1 MAEPDCYENED
12 LVTQTFQ
19 GHSEDSAGEGV
30 IENNDTVPE
39 SEACLKTTDG
49 AQQGQDSD
57 GDPDELDG
65 LPVFGVDEE
74 DWDMGKSAIHTDTD
88 TRLGVLSETEIPKQD
103 QSDSQMH
110 EVAALMEE
118 EMESSSQPETFQLRA
133 ENEVSNCSSG
143 AISVDGPEEDQQHPA
158 PDASTQTQNLTESV
172 IDEEAQETG
181 SADAG
186 SHEKIK
192 DEPIDEGYDVA
203 LLPQPMVSL
212 IKQELDIAEEHR
224 STEQLRISSVYSVG
238 KNTSDLSSVAQPSH
252 GPSVPFQQPPTPP
265 QPPASSSSM
274 VRVSC
279 SGCSKILQKGQTAFQ
294 RKGSNQLFCSTVCL
308 TGFTL
313 PPATTAV
320 PKKSCYSCH
329 KDILQ
334 PKDLIKVPVDNITRE
349 FCSQVC
355 LMNFTFKKNAQASPS
370 DDRDDYSKCSVC
382 RRFANVEHEVT
393 HLGSLH
399 KLCSDSCFSRFCVSH
414 NLTINCCEACGQHC
428 SSSTGNLC
436 LLQADD
442 TLKKFC
448 SSTCITRFRQKCQQK
463 IQCSRCHVQCPAIE
477 MQDCTNVQ
485 GITELFCTQKCQT
498 SSSGLSGTPFPCTNC
513 QLMAISQYHLAMPDG
528 SIRNFCSYEC
538 VIGFQEQRNSS
549 LPQDL
554 MNGSTAAALS
564 HPMGQPPIHQ
574 PTQRVPSL
582 PQIPNP
588 ILPYVP
594 APSYGLAPAFGPGST
609 HNTTVQYGP
618 APGVPHLHEVYQQH
632 VSPGS
637 GYDCTHAL
645 AQVSC
650 NQCSLQFCS
659 KPQVLHYK
667 GHVWLFCGKTCCE
680 VFKRNNNVTALCEYC
695 KLEKVVKD
703 IIKFGK
709 RLCNFC
715 SDGCKLLFKHDLLK
729 KTGSQCKTCAY
740 CGNLADCVVSN
751 HFSSKVEEF
760 CSKECMSLYTVLFYE
775 MARCDLCRKRGA
787 LREALRWGSEMRYFC
802 AIHCLLNFC
811 QQTTLNLSSITPLA
825 HTYTGSAS
833 APVSRKIT
841 SFSKEMPVIRGVV
854 SLASALTGQPQDSSH
869 AVLPG
874 TLPTTKGQS
883 KVIDD
888 ASTQTDCTKLTT
900 PPRRL
905 LKNKA
910 LMCKPL
916 TEDQAIQCSLDTGM
930 PHTNHGMTVESET
943 GEKVRLMPFPVP
955 VPVPVF
961 LPVPMHMYTQ
971 YTPVPIGVPVLV
983 PVPLIVPSK
992 PDGTLEGT
1000 NDEEEGEDKLV
1011 SVEDIGDLNIRPE
1024 HRLARKHKLCR
1035 KPQEKL
1041 PPRKQSCKHIAP
1053 DVSTGE
1059 VMPSDCSKLN
1069 STFGVRAW
1077 HSWIQWRNQQSRSEI
1092 NKTSGI
1098 RTMPVK
1104 EDILLCCSSELSNSL
1119 YHFVREV
1126 KQPDGHQYTADR
1138 IFCFCLGIQKYL
1150 IDNDR
1155 NENIFTDSIF
1165 IKFATEI
1172 TRMLRNWTRT
1182 VESHVLLQSCVEEDY
1197 LWQCKLL
1204 GTYSPLILLNTL
1216 LFFATKFFQFTTLC
1230 QHQHLAFAGISH
1242 CYRNTPTGK
1251 ITYLRFSLASKRM
1264 DQTELPELPAG
1275 DDNEEDF
1282 EDLEMPENTENP
1294 LHCPIRLYEFYL
1306 SKCPKSVRNRRDVF
1320 YLQPEHDCDPSSP
1333 LWYSN
1338 EPLDSATLESL
1349 LARILTVRQVNL
1361 NTDNQQ
1367 EGSLSDEST

>member
-1 MAEPDCYENED
+1 NTNPRP
-12 LVTQTFQ
+12 L
-19 GHSEDSAGEGV
+19 
-30 IENNDTVPE
+30 
-39 SEACLKTTDG
+39 
-49 AQQGQDSD
+49 
-57 GDPDELDG
+57 
-65 LPVFGVDEE
+65 
-74 DWDMGKSAIHTDTD
+74 AI
-88 TRLGVLSETEIPKQD
+88 
-103 QSDSQMH
+103 
-110 EVAALMEE
+110 A
-118 EMESSSQPETFQLRA
+118 
-133 ENEVSNCSSG
+133 
-143 AISVDGPEEDQQHPA
+143 
-158 PDASTQTQNLTESV
+158 
-172 IDEEAQETG
+172 
-181 SADAG
+181 
-186 SHEKIK
+186 
-192 DEPIDEGYDVA
+192 
-203 LLPQPMVSL
+203 
-212 IKQELDIAEEHR
+212 
-224 STEQLRISSVYSVG
+224 
-238 KNTSDLSSVAQPSH
+238 VAQPSH

-313 PPATTAV
+313 PPTRTNHLFLF
-320 PKKSCYSCH
+320 CFR
-329 KDILQ
+329 DILQ

-355 LMNFTFKKNAQASPS
+355 LMNFTFKKNAQLLFTWGMN
-370 DDRDDYSKCSVC
+370 CVQ
-382 RRFANVEHEVT
+382 
-393 HLGSLH
+393 
-399 KLCSDSCFSRFCVSH
+399 LCSDSCFSRFCVSH

-448 SSTCITRFRQKCQQK
+448 SSTCITRFRQVVTCA
-463 IQCSRCHVQCPAIE
+463 CSRCHVQCPAIE

-528 SIRNFCSYEC
+528 SIRNFCSYE
-538 VIGFQEQRNSS
+538 S
-549 LPQDL
+549 
-554 MNGSTAAALS
+554 
-564 HPMGQPPIHQ
+564 
-574 PTQRVPSL
+574 
-582 PQIPNP
+582 
-588 ILPYVP
+588 
-594 APSYGLAPAFGPGST
+594 FGPGST

-874 TLPTTKGQS
+874 MRWHC
-883 KVIDD
+883 

-916 TEDQAIQCSLDTGM
+916 TEDQ
-930 PHTNHGMTVESET
+930 
-943 GEKVRLMPFPVP
+943 KVRLMPFPVP

-983 PVPLIVPSK
+983 
-992 PDGTLEGT
+992 
-1000 NDEEEGEDKLV
+1000 
-1011 SVEDIGDLNIRPE
+1011 
-1024 HRLARKHKLCR
+1024 
-1035 KPQEKL
+1035 
-1041 PPRKQSCKHIAP
+1041 
-1053 DVSTGE
+1053 
-1059 VMPSDCSKLN
+1059 
-1069 STFGVRAW
+1069 
-1077 HSWIQWRNQQSRSEI
+1077 
-1092 NKTSGI
+1092 GI

-1251 ITYLRFSLASKRM
+1251 ITYLRFK
-1264 DQTELPELPAG
+1264 LPELPAG

>member
-1 MAEPDCYENED
+1 YFFLNEKH
-12 LVTQTFQ
+12 VVYPMSRAFPQTH
-19 GHSEDSAGEGV
+19 GG
-30 IENNDTVPE
+30 
-39 SEACLKTTDG
+39 
-49 AQQGQDSD
+49 
-57 GDPDELDG
+57 GDPTSNG
-65 LPVFGVDEE
+65 L
-74 DWDMGKSAIHTDTD
+74 SY
-88 TRLGVLSETEIPKQD
+88 S
-103 QSDSQMH
+103 
-110 EVAALMEE
+110 LM
-118 EMESSSQPETFQLRA
+118 
-133 ENEVSNCSSG
+133 
-143 AISVDGPEEDQQHPA
+143 
-158 PDASTQTQNLTESV
+158 
-172 IDEEAQETG
+172 
-181 SADAG
+181 
-186 SHEKIK
+186 KIK

-238 KNTSDLSSVAQPSH
+238 KNTSDLSSGMVHMFGRPVTIAETFLLYFLNTNPRPLAIAVAQPSH

-355 LMNFTFKKNAQASPS
+355 LMNFTFKK
-370 DDRDDYSKCSVC
+370 
-382 RRFANVEHEVT
+382 NVEHEVT

-811 QQTTLNLSSITPLA
+811 QQTTLNLSSITPLPSRVS
-825 HTYTGSAS
+825 TGSAS

-869 AVLPG
+869 
-874 TLPTTKGQS
+874 
-883 KVIDD
+883 

-983 PVPLIVPSK
+983 
-992 PDGTLEGT
+992 
-1000 NDEEEGEDKLV
+1000 
-1011 SVEDIGDLNIRPE
+1011 
-1024 HRLARKHKLCR
+1024 
-1035 KPQEKL
+1035 
-1041 PPRKQSCKHIAP
+1041 
-1053 DVSTGE
+1053 
-1059 VMPSDCSKLN
+1059 
-1069 STFGVRAW
+1069 
-1077 HSWIQWRNQQSRSEI
+1077 
-1092 NKTSGI
+1092 GI

-1182 VESHVLLQSCVEEDY
+1182 VESHGNHGHFLLQSCVEEDY

-1251 ITYLRFSLASKRM
+1251 ITYLRFK
-1264 DQTELPELPAG
+1264 LPELPAG